1 MPPCIRVC
9 LWIPVLV
16 LCFSSLPAASV
27 TATPDAGWDALPG
40 ILARIKAPQ
49 FPARDFEITKYG
61 AVAGIDC
68 TEAIRQA
75 VAACNQAGGGR
86 VVVPAG
92 LWRTGAVRLLSNV
105 NLFLAEGAT
114 LQFIPE
120 PEKYLPL
127 VLTRIGG
134 IECYN
139 YSPLIYAFEQENIA
153 VTGTGTLDGGASLGN
168 WWGWTKRG
176 KQAAQ
181 DQTSRERLNDMEKQ
195 GVPVAERILGP
206 GHYQR
211 PNFIQPFRCRN
222 VLVEGIT
229 VHHSPNWEINPVYC
243 TNVTVRGVKIDTH
256 GPNNDGCD
264 PDSCRDVLIEK
275 STFDTG
281 DDCIAIK
288 SGLNDDGR
296 RVGIPSENIIIRDC
310 VMKDG
315 HGGVVLGSE
324 ISAGVRNVFVEN
336 CKMDSPNL
344 ERALRF
350 KSNAQRG
357 GVLENVFM
365 RNVEIGRVSEA
376 IVTVDFLY
384 AEGANGP
391 HKPVVRNVH
400 LENVTSLSSP
410 RVMWIVGFAGSIV
423 DDIEFVNCAFKG
435 VETAEVVT
443 SAADIHFI
451 NTTIEPAKKARS
463 LNSPEVVVP

>member
-1 MPPCIRVC
+1 M
-9 LWIPVLV
+9 
-16 LCFSSLPAASV
+16 SAAAAV
-27 TATPDAGWDALPG
+27 TSGEIGWDAVAG
-40 ILARIKAPQ
+40 ILARIKAPE
-49 FPARDFEITKYG
+49 FPVRDFEITRFG
-61 AVAGIDC
+61 AVVGGDC

-75 VAACNQAGGGR
+75 IETCNQAGGGR

-92 LWRTGAVRLLSNV
+92 VWRTGAVRLLSNV
-105 NLFLAEGAT
+105 NLHVVEGAT

-120 PEKYLPL
+120 PKKYLPL

-153 VTGTGTLDGGASLGN
+153 ITGKGVLDGGASFEN

-176 KQAAQ
+176 KLATEGRANG
-181 DQTSRERLNDMEKQ
+181 ERLSDMEKQ
-195 GVPVAERILGP
+195 HMPVAQRILGE
-206 GHYQR
+206 GRFQR
-211 PNFIQPFRCRN
+211 PNFVQPFRCKN
-222 VLVEGIT
+222 VLIEGLT
-229 VHHSPNWEINPVYC
+229 VHNSPNWEINPVYC
-243 TNVTVRGVKIDTH
+243 TNVTVRGIQIDTH

-264 PDSCRDVLIEK
+264 PDSCRDVLIENCV
-275 STFDTG
+275 FDTG

-296 RVGIPSENIIIRDC
+296 RVGLPSENIIIRNC

-324 ISAGVRNVFVEN
+324 VSGDVRNVFVEN
-336 CKMDSPNL
+336 CQMDSPNL
-344 ERALRF
+344 DRALRF

-365 RNVEIGRVSEA
+365 RNVEIGRVAEA

-400 LENVTSLSSP
+400 LENVMSKSSP
-410 RVMWIVGFAGSIV
+410 RVLWIVGFPGAIV
-423 DDIEFVNCAFKG
+423 DGLEFVNCTFKG
-435 VETAEVVT
+435 VEMTEVIT
-443 SAADIHFI
+443 NSADIRFR
-451 NTTIEPAKKARS
+451 NTTIEPAKRARS
-463 LNSPEVVVP
+463 LNSPTAVEPPASDKPAVVPAGNVKS